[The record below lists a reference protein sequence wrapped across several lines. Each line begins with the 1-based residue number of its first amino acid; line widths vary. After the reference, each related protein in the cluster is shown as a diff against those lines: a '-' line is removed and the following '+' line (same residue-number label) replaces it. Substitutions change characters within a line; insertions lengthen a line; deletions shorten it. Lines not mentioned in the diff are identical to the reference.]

1 MSQLI
6 LIVDD
11 DAELRMLY
19 RLILEREGFTVAE
32 AANGADA
39 LRFLSTQKPD
49 LIIMDVL
56 MPLLGG
62 EGVMRK
68 LQQMPILDEVRIIV
82 LTAYPRFRDSAAFL
96 RADQFLVKPVT
107 PQQIVAAVRATLSG
121 QPYPGD

>member
-82 LTAYPRFRDSAAFL
+82 LTAYPRFRDSALFL